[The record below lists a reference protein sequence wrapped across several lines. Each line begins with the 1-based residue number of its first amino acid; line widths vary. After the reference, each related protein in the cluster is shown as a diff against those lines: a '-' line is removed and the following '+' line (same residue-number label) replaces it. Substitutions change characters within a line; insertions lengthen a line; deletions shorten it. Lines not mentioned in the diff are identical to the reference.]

1 MLSIMLTLAVSSQC
15 FVDRLE
21 WASRIEITKPF
32 EVNVSVKKSNRRFLK
47 RLYSLALKEEE
58 GDLDARYFALAWMES
73 RLRPFPPVGDGGRA
87 CGIFQIH
94 ARHSYP
100 LFRRRGGYKGWREK
114 DNKLAVKMECA
125 KLRGVSYAVDTMS
138 RLLDIFDKKG
148 AHACHHNSGVY
159 GDCNPWYEERLNFWL
174 AYFEMSKLICDER
187 IQTAMTMMRTGSP
200 VPSAPAEKVQ
210 GYLDFMG
217 GKDPQKKEDEVY
229 MAGYALAE
237 KVKKGEEQAP
247 AWAV

>member
-1 MLSIMLTLAVSSQC
+1 MFPFVLALAVSSQC
-15 FVDRLE
+15 FINHLE
-21 WASRIEITKPF
+21 WASRVEIAKPF
-32 EVNVSVKKSNRRFLK
+32 DINVRSKKTDRRFLN
-47 RLYSLALKEEE
+47 RLYRLTLQKEGEI
-58 GDLDARYFALAWMES
+58 DVRYFALAWMES

-100 LFRRRGGYKGWREK
+100 LFRRRGGYKGWVEK
-114 DNKLAVKMECA
+114 ENKIAVRRECA
-125 KLRGVSYAVDTMS
+125 KLKGVTYAVDTMS
-138 RLLDIFDKKG
+138 RLLELFDKKDV
-148 AHACHHNSGVY
+148 HACHHNSGVY
-159 GDCNPWYEERLNFWL
+159 GECDTWYEARLNFWL
-174 AYFEMSKLICDER
+174 AYFEMSKFICDER
-187 IQTAMTMMRTGSP
+187 IQTAMAMMRTGSP

-217 GKDPQKKEDEVY
+217 GKEPQKKDDEVY